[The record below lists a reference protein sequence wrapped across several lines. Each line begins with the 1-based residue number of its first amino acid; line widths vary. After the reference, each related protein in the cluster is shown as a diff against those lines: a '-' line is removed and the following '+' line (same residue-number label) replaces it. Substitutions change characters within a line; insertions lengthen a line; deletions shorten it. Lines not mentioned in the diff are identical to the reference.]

1 MGGRFFLFLLEW
13 LLFSVVSGLLLRER
27 GVFYG
32 VSDKDHSGYIF
43 MKKHSIVPVPLHNS
57 GTRIVTL
64 SAAHFIVDLLGGTL
78 PGVLP
83 VALQYFK
90 INLGLGVVI
99 LTSMSIGCNM
109 MQIPAAMLDR
119 HHRTPRLLALGLAMA
134 GMIVLLAA
142 MPATTPFFLICLL
155 MLVVGAGIA
164 IVHPL
169 GLRGTQHISSIAP
182 SITTP
187 AFMTAGFLGSA
198 IGPWISAVLLSR
210 FELKGL
216 YFLLIPVAVVIV
228 ALRFSNVKLAV
239 DQSVPKKVEPAADA
253 EPEGC
258 SPWSFRSLMIIG
270 MLLNT
275 GTITVQNLLP
285 LQLVRQG
292 LELSFGG
299 LSAMLFGAGSAIGS
313 LSLGVLTR
321 RRSPLPFIFCGL
333 ALGIP
338 VLCTYFLFS
347 RYQLSCILIFFAGML
362 ASSCFP
368 ILVAMAR
375 NAEGRLAL
383 STRMALIVGGT
394 WGFAGIML
402 LPIGQLAHRI
412 GLDPVMH
419 LSWIFYLITLAVAA
433 LTVRRRGLSRKNTG
447 C

>member
-1 MGGRFFLFLLEW
+1 
-13 LLFSVVSGLLLRER
+13 
-27 GVFYG
+27 
-32 VSDKDHSGYIF
+32 
-43 MKKHSIVPVPLHNS
+43 MKKHSIVPAPLHNS

-64 SAAHFIVDLLGGTL
+64 SAAHFMVDLLGGTL

-119 HHRTPRLLALGLAMA
+119 NHRTPRLLALGLAMA
-134 GMIVLLAA
+134 GMIVLLAV

-155 MLVVGAGIA
+155 MLIVGAGIA

-169 GLRGTQHISSIAP
+169 GLRGTQHINDIAP

-216 YFLLIPVAVVIV
+216 YFLLIPVVVVMI

-239 DQSVPKKVEPAADA
+239 DQAVPKKVEPAVAAEA
-253 EPEGC
+253 EPEER

-313 LSLGVLTR
+313 LSLGVLIR
-321 RRSPLPFIFCGL
+321 KRSSLPFIFGGL

-338 VLCTYFLFS
+338 VLCTYLLFS
-347 RYQLSCILIFFAGML
+347 RYKLSCILIFFAGML

-375 NAEGRLAL
+375 NAEGRFAL

-402 LPIGQLAHRI
+402 LPIGQFAHRI
-412 GLDPVMH
+412 GLAPVMH
-419 LSWIFYLITLAVAA
+419 LSWIFYLVTLVVAV
-433 LTVRRRGLSRKNTG
+433 LTVRRRGSSRKNGG

>member
-1 MGGRFFLFLLEW
+1 
-13 LLFSVVSGLLLRER
+13 
-27 GVFYG
+27 
-32 VSDKDHSGYIF
+32 

-64 SAAHFIVDLLGGTL
+64 SAAHFMVDLLGGTL

-119 HHRTPRLLALGLAMA
+119 NHRTPRLLALGLAMA

-169 GLRGTQHISSIAP
+169 GLRGTQRINDIAP

-216 YFLLIPVAVVIV
+216 YFLLIPVAVVMI

-239 DQSVPKKVEPAADA
+239 DQGVPKKA
-253 EPEGC
+253 EP
-258 SPWSFRSLMIIG
+258 
-270 MLLNT
+270 
-275 GTITVQNLLP
+275 
-285 LQLVRQG
+285 
-292 LELSFGG
+292 
-299 LSAMLFGAGSAIGS
+299 
-313 LSLGVLTR
+313 
-321 RRSPLPFIFCGL
+321 
-333 ALGIP
+333 
-338 VLCTYFLFS
+338 
-347 RYQLSCILIFFAGML
+347 
-362 ASSCFP
+362 
-368 ILVAMAR
+368 
-375 NAEGRLAL
+375 
-383 STRMALIVGGT
+383 
-394 WGFAGIML
+394 
-402 LPIGQLAHRI
+402 
-412 GLDPVMH
+412 
-419 LSWIFYLITLAVAA
+419 AVAA
-433 LTVRRRGLSRKNTG
+433 EAGLMPSG
-447 C
+447 